1 MAMSEAER
9 EALVRGFEALAAATA
24 KQLPRNVRSQ
34 RTILRRKAAVDRE
47 TMFAAKMLLFDMRMM
62 GAGLHVTDDGE
73 LWQMRRPLLGYERIA
88 ERARRLG
95 AVQVCQRCHRAARQ
109 CNCERRWGLASEL
122 PLS

>member
-9 EALVRGFEALAAATA
+9 EAFVRGFEALVAATG

-34 RTILRRKAAVDRE
+34 RTILRREAAVDRE

-62 GAGLHVTDDGE
+62 GAGLNVTDDGE

>member
-1 MAMSEAER
+1 MWVGGSWPIWGGRSGRWIGWAHCCSEMTMAMSEAER
-9 EALVRGFEALAAATA
+9 EAFVRGFEALVAATG

-34 RTILRRKAAVDRE
+34 RTILRREAAVDRE

-88 ERARRLG
+88 
-95 AVQVCQRCHRAARQ
+95 
-109 CNCERRWGLASEL
+109 
-122 PLS
+122 